1 MDRDHAIGI
10 LASHADEI
18 RARGVASLALFGSVA
33 RGDQRPESD
42 IDIMIDLVPGSGV
55 SLLDFISLQRYLEEI
70 LHTRVD
76 LVTRND
82 LHPDLRSNILHDT
95 KDVF

>member
-10 LASHADEI
+10 LARHADEI

-42 IDIMIDLVPGSGV
+42 IDIMIDLVPGSRV
-55 SLLDFISLQRYLEEI
+55 SLFDIMDLQDRLSA
-70 LHTRVD
+70 LLAARVD
-76 LVTRND
+76 LVTRGG
-82 LHPDLRSNILHDT
+82 LHPDLRDDILGDAVR
-95 KDVF
+95 VF